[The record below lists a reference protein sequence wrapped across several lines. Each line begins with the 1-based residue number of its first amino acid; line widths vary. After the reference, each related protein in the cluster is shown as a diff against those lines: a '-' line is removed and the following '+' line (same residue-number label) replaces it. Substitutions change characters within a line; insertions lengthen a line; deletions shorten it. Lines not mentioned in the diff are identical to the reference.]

1 MLGSVAVSTTR
12 AVGLSTTEFAI
23 LGLLA
28 SGEHSGYDLK
38 KAAEAGIGYV
48 WTAAKSQVYAVL
60 PRLVDGGL
68 ATAKQVRQERLPDKQ
83 VYRITERGE
92 KAFLAWLEEPVDYS
106 SSRSPFLLK
115 VFFGA
120 KMSNEAVRAH
130 VSRKREA
137 AAKDLAEYRKIENQI
152 KGEERSYF
160 GYATL
165 RWGIAEARAWIRWA
179 DGFLEELEV
188 R

>member
-1 MLGSVAVSTTR
+1 MS
-12 AVGLSTTEFAI
+12 LSTTEFAV
-23 LGLLA
+23 LGLL
-28 SGEHSGYDLK
+28 SGGERSGYDLK

-60 PRLVDGGL
+60 PRLVDGGY

-83 VYRITERGE
+83 LYRITKRGE
-92 KAFLAWLEEPVDYS
+92 EAFLAWLEEPVDYH

-115 VFFGA
+115 VFFGG
-120 KMSNEAVRAH
+120 KMSPEALTSH
-130 VSRKREA
+130 VHRKREA
-137 AAKDLAEYRKIENQI
+137 AADELAEYHEIEKRI
-152 KGEERSYF
+152 KDEERSYF

-165 RWGIAEARAWIRWA
+165 RWGMAQARAWMRWA
-179 DGFLEELEV
+179 DGLLGELEA